1 MSEPHRGREPSV
13 RLKLAAALGWLIAA
27 VVAGGLT
34 ALFIHLSEDAPS
46 AHFAVPSPQMV
57 LLTDQPNASVTYSIA
72 YYQASV
78 TNPGRTLFGPADSV
92 APVGTRRMT
101 FRIHVARGTRHLRFA
116 ILLNRDA
123 SMTQPTA
130 VKGVGFIDSTVPGGE
145 IQSPC
150 PSILSFGTAQVLS
163 GVTDVDSTG
172 MATVDVVG
180 GVPGYVRYPSNGDRT
195 PVNVLQ
201 MLPTAGDTAA
211 STGAGACA
219 VNLINWEQVGGIG
232 WRTPK
237 VGSGQVMIGS
247 VPAGRFI
254 ESSNPP
260 SVDAQTLSWNLDGPA
275 DVSYTLFDSNSQSS
289 HALWLFWAG
298 IAAAVGATIFV
309 EFVKGFAETA
319 WLVRHRGG
327 ESTRTEQPTERPALL
342 SEDRMMNT
350 EERAPQWPVF
360 VAGVLSGV
368 LLGRRGH
375 HHDE

>member
-1 MSEPHRGREPSV
+1 
-13 RLKLAAALGWLIAA
+13 
-27 VVAGGLT
+27 
-34 ALFIHLSEDAPS
+34 
-46 AHFAVPSPQMV
+46 
-57 LLTDQPNASVTYSIA
+57 
-72 YYQASV
+72 
-78 TNPGRTLFGPADSV
+78 
-92 APVGTRRMT
+92 
-101 FRIHVARGTRHLRFA
+101 
-116 ILLNRDA
+116 
-123 SMTQPTA
+123 
-130 VKGVGFIDSTVPGGE
+130 
-145 IQSPC
+145 
-150 PSILSFGTAQVLS
+150 
-163 GVTDVDSTG
+163 
-172 MATVDVVG
+172 
-180 GVPGYVRYPSNGDRT
+180 
-195 PVNVLQ
+195 
-201 MLPTAGDTAA
+201 
-211 STGAGACA
+211 
-219 VNLINWEQVGGIG
+219 
-232 WRTPK
+232 
-237 VGSGQVMIGS
+237 MIGS